1 MTIRVEVCSETGV
14 CSLIRL
20 DNTQTDLLPGEVA
33 AIAAF
38 AEQPEAVRAVIGAA
52 DDAFAARLTTTE
64 LEQIARELR

>member
-14 CSLIRL
+14 CSLIRP
-20 DNTQTDLLPGEVA
+20 DNTKADLLPGEVA
-33 AIAAF
+33 AIATF

-52 DDAFAARLTTTE
+52 DDAFAARLTTAE